1 MHLSREMAR
10 DIFGDLGHSISHLGV
25 GSLGTAAATRS
36 TSTAVLSREVAP
48 GAALSAGAVAIET
61 TTAALSASTATAVV
75 TTAVGSRLGTTLLDD
90 DLLAV
95 DHMGVRVQ
103 SSVVSLGSLV
113 LDKSAVLDNR

>member
-1 MHLSREMAR
+1 MAR
-10 DIFGDLGHSISHLGV
+10 DIFGDLGHSISLLGV

-36 TSTAVLSREVAP
+36 TSTAVLSRKVAP

-61 TTAALSASTATAVV
+61 TTAALGASTATTAVV
-75 TTAVGSRLGTTLLDD
+75 ATAVGSRLRTTLLDD

-103 SSVVSLGSLV
+103 SSIVSLGSLI
-113 LDKSAVLDNR
+113 LDKSAVLGNR